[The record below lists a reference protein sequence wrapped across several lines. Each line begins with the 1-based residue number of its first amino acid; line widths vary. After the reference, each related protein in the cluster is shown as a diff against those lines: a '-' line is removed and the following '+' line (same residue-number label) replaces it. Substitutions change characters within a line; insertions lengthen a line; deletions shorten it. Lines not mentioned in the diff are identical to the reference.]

1 MAGRSGKYSHEQRAA
16 TNLRRDK
23 MASLEG
29 DLGIW
34 EKGFGLFIL
43 PPSPFSQIPFLTV
56 LSCAY
61 LVAQRAAIRL
71 DDCNRHRLSERS
83 IKLTKL

>member
-1 MAGRSGKYSHEQRAA
+1 MAA

-43 PPSPFSQIPFLTV
+43 PPNPFSQIPFLTV
-56 LSCAY
+56 LSRAY
-61 LVAQRAAIRL
+61 LVALMAALEAI
-71 DDCNRHRLSERS
+71 DN
-83 IKLTKL
+83 